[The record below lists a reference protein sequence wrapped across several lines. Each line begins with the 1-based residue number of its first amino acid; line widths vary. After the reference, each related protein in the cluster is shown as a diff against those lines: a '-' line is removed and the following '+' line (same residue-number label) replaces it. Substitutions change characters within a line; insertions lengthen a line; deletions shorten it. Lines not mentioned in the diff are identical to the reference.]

1 MFANTDDALRSFIN
15 DFENNKTLA
24 NNKNYQAFS
33 ENVSKE
39 ANLFIYSSIAR
50 SSNIYSSFVTEDL
63 SQEIEKQIKLI
74 QKFEGVGIQFTFNN
88 KLFYSTIYLKY
99 NPEIKQEIS
108 TLWETKLDTT
118 ISSKPYLVI
127 NHTTKAKEIFVQDDG
142 NKIYLISNT
151 GKIIW
156 SKQLHDKIMSDVV
169 QVDVLKNNKLQLLF
183 NTRSAIY
190 MYDRNGNDMKGFPIK
205 LKSPAT
211 NALSVFDYEKNRD
224 YRIFVASEN
233 KKITCFKPDGEEVSG
248 FKFDKT
254 TSLVYMPIQYFRADN
269 KDHICAIDVK
279 GKIYILDRQGE
290 IRIKIKEQLAPGIR
304 NFFIE
309 PGKDYSKSYIVAA
322 DTLGNVIKISLSG
335 DKENIR
341 FQNFET
347 SPYFDYKDINNDKTK
362 EFIFLT
368 RNKLKVF
375 SADKSLIFSYEFPTK
390 LSGAPLFF
398 LFPDGSKKIGVV
410 SEEENKLYLFNE
422 SGSLYNGFPLTGKTY
437 FSIGDINNEGII
449 NLITGSSDSS
459 IYVYQLE

>member
-1 MFANTDDALRSFIN
+1 MSELFGWQYNKITENYFTSVDDYIVFANTDDALRSFIN

-156 SKQLHDKIMSDVV
+156 SKQLHEKIMSALRISVG
-169 QVDVLKNNKLQLLF
+169 QPKLVYEDR
-183 NTRSAIY
+183 TRS
-190 MYDRNGNDMKGFPIK
+190 
-205 LKSPAT
+205 
-211 NALSVFDYEKNRD
+211 
-224 YRIFVASEN
+224 
-233 KKITCFKPDGEEVSG
+233 EE
-248 FKFDKT
+248 
-254 TSLVYMPIQYFRADN
+254 
-269 KDHICAIDVK
+269 
-279 GKIYILDRQGE
+279 
-290 IRIKIKEQLAPGIR
+290 
-304 NFFIE
+304 
-309 PGKDYSKSYIVAA
+309 
-322 DTLGNVIKISLSG
+322 
-335 DKENIR
+335 
-341 FQNFET
+341 
-347 SPYFDYKDINNDKTK
+347 
-362 EFIFLT
+362 
-368 RNKLKVF
+368 
-375 SADKSLIFSYEFPTK
+375 
-390 LSGAPLFF
+390 
-398 LFPDGSKKIGVV
+398 
-410 SEEENKLYLFNE
+410 
-422 SGSLYNGFPLTGKTY
+422 
-437 FSIGDINNEGII
+437 
-449 NLITGSSDSS
+449 
-459 IYVYQLE
+459 